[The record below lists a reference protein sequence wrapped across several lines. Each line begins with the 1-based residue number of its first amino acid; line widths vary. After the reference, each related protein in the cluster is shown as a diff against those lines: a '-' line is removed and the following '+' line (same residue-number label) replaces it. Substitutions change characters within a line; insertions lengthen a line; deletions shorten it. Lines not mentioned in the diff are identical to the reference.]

1 MLTYTDSQLVL
12 RLFKPISTKPI
23 RSFLH
28 VEDDESHDVLGG
40 GFEQSEQFF
49 LVLFPLLRG
58 NDSTSTDHVCLGRF
72 RLKENVTHSWQRQLF
87 YASICEFLDL
97 DFEKPFVTHSHIAGK
112 GYLFMHQTVISLI
125 YTTPCT

>member
-1 MLTYTDSQLVL
+1 METRVLTYTDSQLVL

-49 LVLFPLLRG
+49 LCCSPY
-58 NDSTSTDHVCLGRF
+58 LGGMIQPAPIMF
-72 RLKENVTHSWQRQLF
+72 
-87 YASICEFLDL
+87 A
-97 DFEKPFVTHSHIAGK
+97 
-112 GYLFMHQTVISLI
+112 
-125 YTTPCT
+125 